1 MRRLQILAVGAHS
14 DDLELLCAGTLAK
27 YAAQGHKVTM
37 AIATNGDLGST
48 NLTKVQTAATRE
60 REARAAASIIGAEL
74 IWMGFPDA
82 FLFSSEQT
90 RLAFID
96 LLRMAKPDV
105 VITHYPFD
113 YHADHRTVAQ
123 VLMDVR
129 ILGQVPNI
137 QTDHRSPP
145 RGKIP
150 EIYFMDTLAGIDF
163 QPQEYV
169 DVSDSFKTKQKML
182 SQHVSQSTWLK
193 KQYKM
198 SYMDLIELIAKFRGI
213 QAGYSYAEGFR
224 HYRTWPAGPTAGL
237 LP

>member
-1 MRRLQILAVGAHS
+1 MRILAVGAHS

-27 YAAQGHKVTM
+27 YVAQGHTIFM
-37 AIATNGDLGST
+37 AIATNGELGST
-48 NLTKVQTAATRE
+48 SLSKAVTAATRE
-60 REARAAASIIGAEL
+60 KEARAAAKIIGAEL

-82 FLFSSEQT
+82 FLFSGEQT

-96 LLRMAKPDV
+96 LLRIVNPDV

-123 VLMDVR
+123 ILMDVR

-137 QTDHRSPP
+137 KTDHSSPP
-145 RGKIP
+145 RGKTP
-150 EIYFMDTLAGIDF
+150 EIFFMDTLAGIDF

-169 DVSDSFKTKQKML
+169 DISGTFETKQEML
-182 SQHVSQSTWLK
+182 RQHISQSTWLED
-193 KQYKM
+193 QYQM
-198 SYMDLIELIAKFRGI
+198 SYQDLIQLVAKFRGI
-213 QAGYSYAEGFR
+213 QAGYTYAEGFR
-224 HYRTWPAGPTAGL
+224 HFRTWPSRPTAGL